1 MFVVIVN
8 TIQDMAAI
16 QPVLFLSHGAGPSF
30 YLDAKTMPRFKGMD
44 KDSAAAEFLR
54 NVNKTVGLKKPEAIL
69 VLSAHWEESVW
80 TVNTNSKHSLYF
92 DYYNFPPETYE
103 LKWPAKGAPEVARK
117 VKTLLED
124 RGIKCSENS
133 KRGLDHG
140 VFVPLKLAYPD
151 ADVPVCQL
159 SLLKNLS
166 VKEHLEIAEA
176 LSDLSREGILI
187 VGSGFATHNGGKNGA
202 QPPAWATAFKTW
214 LNDTLTNEK
223 YTPEDRKM
231 KLLSC
236 ETSAPEIETAHPT
249 IEHFLPLIMCSAVAK
264 YRPGKLLHSEFIM
277 GSLLNEHYLFPSS

>member
-1 MFVVIVN
+1 VFVVIVN

-69 VLSAHWEESVW
+69 VISAHWEESVW

-117 VKTLLED
+117 VKALLED

-151 ADVPVCQL
+151 ADVPGKQQNNNENSI
-159 SLLKNLS
+159 SLNIFTYFIRTTNFDKRIS
-166 VKEHLEIAEA
+166 VR
-176 LSDLSREGILI
+176 S
-187 VGSGFATHNGGKNGA
+187 T
-202 QPPAWATAFKTW
+202 
-214 LNDTLTNEK
+214 
-223 YTPEDRKM
+223 
-231 KLLSC
+231 
-236 ETSAPEIETAHPT
+236 T
-249 IEHFLPLIMCSAVAK
+249 IFYIN
-264 YRPGKLLHSEFIM
+264 YG
-277 GSLLNEHYLFPSS
+277 